1 MKKLVKTMALV
12 TAALMLVTGCGKK
25 EVKEAS
31 DNKLTYWVEFGNQI
45 STGVNKMGELP
56 QYKKMLEDLGLDV
69 DFIHPV
75 NGQVAEQLNLK
86 IASGDLPDIIQYQFA
101 ESYPGGAAK
110 ALEDKVIIP
119 LDLDRAPN
127 LKKYLSEHPD
137 IDRQVKLDD
146 GTYYCFP
153 NIYGD
158 DYLLTY
164 TGIIVRQD
172 MLDKIGCQMPETIDE
187 WTNVLTKAKNEL
199 GLRAPFTLA
208 LNSSSQSA
216 YWLLSAFDLA
226 PNFYVDNGKIK
237 YAPNE
242 DAMEEYVKVMAD
254 WYKKGLIDTNIAN
267 VDSKTIKQN
276 MLNGDSIATVGNTGG
291 GIGQWQPALEEIDP
305 NANLQPAPFPT
316 KVKGEKPFFGHRV
329 NEYMSFG
336 SACITPDCKNL
347 DAAYKLLDY
356 GYSDEGR
363 MLFSFGIEGES
374 YEMIDG
380 YPTYT
385 ELITNNPEGKSFSD
399 MIGIYTYPN
408 GAAPSVRDGRY
419 MEQFAALPAQKK
431 SIEVWGDTH
440 AKEHLLPPIT
450 FSSDESSRIAEL
462 KPEIDTYV
470 ETGVLKFISNIE
482 PMEKYPA
489 FKEGLKS
496 LGIDEVLSIYQA
508 AYERYEKI

>member
-31 DNKLTYWVEFGNQI
+31 DNKLTYWVEFGNQV

-226 PNFYVDNGKIK
+226 PNYYVDNGKIK

-242 DAMEEYVKVMAD
+242 DAMEEYEKIILLYNPLTYETAD
-254 WYKKGLIDTNIAN
+254 VINSYVYRKGIQEFNYSYSTAVGLFNSVVIIYLWYVLFFHCIYIIPQKRLQAYPFW
-267 VDSKTIKQN
+267 V
-276 MLNGDSIATVGNTGG
+276 
-291 GIGQWQPALEEIDP
+291 
-305 NANLQPAPFPT
+305 NLQP
-316 KVKGEKPFFGHRV
+316 FF
-329 NEYMSFG
+329 
-336 SACITPDCKNL
+336 
-347 DAAYKLLDY
+347 
-356 GYSDEGR
+356 
-363 MLFSFGIEGES
+363 
-374 YEMIDG
+374 
-380 YPTYT
+380 
-385 ELITNNPEGKSFSD
+385 
-399 MIGIYTYPN
+399 
-408 GAAPSVRDGRY
+408 
-419 MEQFAALPAQKK
+419 
-431 SIEVWGDTH
+431 
-440 AKEHLLPPIT
+440 
-450 FSSDESSRIAEL
+450 
-462 KPEIDTYV
+462 
-470 ETGVLKFISNIE
+470 
-482 PMEKYPA
+482 
-489 FKEGLKS
+489 
-496 LGIDEVLSIYQA
+496 
-508 AYERYEKI
+508 